1 MHADGPFHPGEIAI
15 QQRLGV
21 AERMA
26 EFGRRVVRDHMP
38 DQHRQ
43 FYAQLPFL
51 VVAAV
56 DDQGRP
62 WASLIEGRPGFAHS
76 PEPRTLQ
83 LALAPAADDPAAAGW
98 HEGAAVGALGVELP
112 TRRRNRVNGRLGA
125 LAQGG
130 WQLQVEHAFGNCPQY
145 IHARGIEFA
154 FEPGAQPP
162 GERLCG
168 QALGAEAIA
177 MIRAAETFFVAS
189 YVDDADGGRA
199 VDASHRGG
207 KPGFVRVDGQ
217 RLSVPDFAG
226 NLHFNTLGNFL
237 LNPRAGLL
245 FLDFASGDVLQ
256 LTGSVQLALD
266 AGDARHFQGAE
277 RVWHVDVEHW
287 VLRRGALALRGDAG
301 QASMNSQLTGSWE
314 EAAARG
320 HAQTLRGQWRRYRI
334 ARIERESDSVRS
346 FWLEPADGAGLAP
359 FEAGQH
365 LPVRA
370 RIDGEWLQRSYTL
383 SVSPADGG
391 YRISVRRQG
400 RFSAHLHD
408 ALAVGD
414 TLEAQ
419 SPRGQFGVD
428 AGARRPLVLLSAGIG
443 ITPMLAMLRQV
454 VFEGLRTRRTRPTW
468 FVHGARTLRERAFA
482 AEVAALAAR
491 TGGAV
496 TVLQALSA
504 PEPEARLGSDYQ
516 LAGRI
521 GIEVLRSIPA
531 TEDGDY
537 VLCGPPDFMRALYRD
552 LRALG
557 VPDARIHAEAFGPAA
572 LARDTPAGPAVA
584 TRPLPVQFARSGRE
598 ARWTPGSGSLLEL
611 AESLGL
617 NPAHA
622 CRQGICG
629 SCSHALHAGQV
640 SYPLAPPN
648 PVAPGQV
655 LLCQA
660 MPAEA
665 SGPLVVDA

>member
-1 MHADGPFHPGEIAI
+1 
-15 QQRLGV
+15 
-21 AERMA
+21 
-26 EFGRRVVRDHMP
+26 
-38 DQHRQ
+38 
-43 FYAQLPFL
+43 
-51 VVAAV
+51 
-56 DDQGRP
+56 
-62 WASLIEGRPGFAHS
+62 
-76 PEPRTLQ
+76 
-83 LALAPAADDPAAAGW
+83 
-98 HEGAAVGALGVELP
+98 
-112 TRRRNRVNGRLGA
+112 
-125 LAQGG
+125 
-130 WQLQVEHAFGNCPQY
+130 
-145 IHARGIEFA
+145 
-154 FEPGAQPP
+154 
-162 GERLCG
+162 
-168 QALGAEAIA
+168 
-177 MIRAAETFFVAS
+177 
-189 YVDDADGGRA
+189 
-199 VDASHRGG
+199 
-207 KPGFVRVDGQ
+207 
-217 RLSVPDFAG
+217 
-226 NLHFNTLGNFL
+226 
-237 LNPRAGLL
+237 
-245 FLDFASGDVLQ
+245 
-256 LTGSVQLALD
+256 
-266 AGDARHFQGAE
+266 
-277 RVWHVDVEHW
+277 
-287 VLRRGALALRGDAG
+287 
-301 QASMNSQLTGSWE
+301 MNSQLTGSWE

-334 ARIERESDSVRS
+334 ARIERESDSVQS

-468 FVHGARTLRERAFA
+468 FIHGARTLRERAFA

-516 LAGRI
+516 VAGRI
-521 GIEVLRSIPA
+521 GIDVLRAIPA

-537 VLCGPPDFMRALYRD
+537 LLCGPPDFMRARYRD

-572 LARDTPAGPAVA
+572 LARDTPAAPAVA

-629 SCSHALHAGQV
+629 SCSHALQAGQV
-640 SYPLAPPN
+640 SYPVAPPN

-665 SGPLVVDA
+665 SGPLVIDA